1 MSDSIPVVATDLT
14 TLQSAAAETGD
25 GTALNVLGH
34 GVVIAQVTGTFV
46 GTVTFE
52 GTADGTNY
60 VSLQGINVAT
70 GAEATTATAVGIL
83 QFPIAGLTAFRA
95 RVSAYTSGTITV
107 KARALPMT
115 GPSIVSAVA

>member
-1 MSDSIPVVATDLT
+1 MAQGLPGTATDLE
-14 TLQSAAAETGD
+14 TLQSAAAATGD

-34 GVVIAQVTGTFV
+34 GVVVAQVTGTFV

-52 GTADGTNY
+52 GTVDGTNF
-60 VSLQGINVAT
+60 VSVQGISIAT
-70 GAEATTATAVGIL
+70 GAEATTATATGIL
-83 QFPIAGLTAFRA
+83 QFPCAGLVTFRA

-107 KARALPMT
+107 TARALPMP